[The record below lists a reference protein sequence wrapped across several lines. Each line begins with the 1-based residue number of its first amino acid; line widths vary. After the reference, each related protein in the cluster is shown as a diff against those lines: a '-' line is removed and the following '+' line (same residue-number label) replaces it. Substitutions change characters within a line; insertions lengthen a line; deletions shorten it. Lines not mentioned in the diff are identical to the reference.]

1 MANRHRHRRTGL
13 TFAKTASSIH
23 RFDPPRHLQPTPRDA
38 ADSKREEHP
47 RDKTMTS
54 IPGVGAPN
62 PTDSASGL
70 TGNDLS
76 DVDLDEF
83 LGLLITELQNQ
94 DPLNP
99 MDNAQMLT
107 QISQIREIGSTN
119 QLTETLSTLAIGQEL
134 TMASNMIGKSVT
146 ALDTNSNQVDGVVD
160 RVSVQTDAEDPS
172 IRKVSVHIGDSI
184 VDIKNIR
191 EIVDV

>member
-1 MANRHRHRRTGL
+1 
-13 TFAKTASSIH
+13 
-23 RFDPPRHLQPTPRDA
+23 
-38 ADSKREEHP
+38 
-47 RDKTMTS
+47 MTS
-54 IPGVGAPN
+54 IPGVGSSSSA
-62 PTDSASGL
+62 SASGIK
-70 TGNDLS
+70 GNDLS
-76 DVDLDEF
+76 SVDLDQF

-119 QLTETLSTLAIGQEL
+119 KLTETLTTLSIGQEL
-134 TMASNMIGKSVT
+134 SMASNMIGKRVS
-146 ALDTNSNQVDGVVD
+146 ALDTDSESVEGVVD
-160 RVSVQTDAEDPS
+160 RVSVQTDSEDPS

-191 EIVDV
+191 EIVDSAG

>member
-1 MANRHRHRRTGL
+1 
-13 TFAKTASSIH
+13 
-23 RFDPPRHLQPTPRDA
+23 
-38 ADSKREEHP
+38 
-47 RDKTMTS
+47 MTS
-54 IPGVGAPN
+54 IPGISSSPPSTSG
-62 PTDSASGL
+62 ASGL
-70 TGNDLS
+70 QGNGLD
-76 DVDLDEF
+76 DVDLDQF

-119 QLTETLSTLAIGQEL
+119 KLTDTLSTLAVGQEL
-134 TMASNMIGKSVT
+134 SMASGMIGKKVT
-146 ALDTNSNQVDGVVD
+146 ALDNNAQNVEGLVD
-160 RVSVQTDAEDPS
+160 RVSVQTDSEDAN

-191 EIVDV
+191 EIVDT

>member
-1 MANRHRHRRTGL
+1 
-13 TFAKTASSIH
+13 
-23 RFDPPRHLQPTPRDA
+23 
-38 ADSKREEHP
+38 
-47 RDKTMTS
+47 MTS
-54 IPGVGAPN
+54 IPGVGTSAPPKSN
-62 PTDSASGL
+62 GTGL

-76 DVDLDEF
+76 SVDLDQF

-119 QLTETLSTLAIGQEL
+119 QLTKTLTSLAIGQEL
-134 TMASNMIGKSVT
+134 SMASGMIGKKVS
-146 ALDTNSNQVDGVVD
+146 ALDSNAEEIEGQVD
-160 RVSVQTDAEDPS
+160 RVSVQTDSEDPS
-172 IRKVSVHIGDSI
+172 IRKVSVHIGTSV

-191 EIVDV
+191 EIVEN

>member
-1 MANRHRHRRTGL
+1 
-13 TFAKTASSIH
+13 
-23 RFDPPRHLQPTPRDA
+23 
-38 ADSKREEHP
+38 
-47 RDKTMTS
+47 MTS
-54 IPGVGAPN
+54 IPGIN
-62 PTDSASGL
+62 SSSSNASSGGL

-134 TMASNMIGKSVT
+134 TMASNLIGKTVT
-146 ALDTNSNQVDGVVD
+146 ALDTNAKDVEGVVE
-160 RVSVQTDAEDPS
+160 RVSVQTDAEDPN
-172 IRKVSVHIGDSI
+172 IRKVSVHIGSSI
-184 VDIKNIR
+184 VDITNIR
-191 EIVDV
+191 EIVQN